1 MTKEI
6 GLEKPGI
13 CPPHSGSF
21 DHSQNL
27 TDIHQTSVRMPEM
40 RNTKSSKKE
49 LGGVENL
56 KEHEGKVR
64 HVQVKVKVRPVQAKV
79 KVRPVQVKV
88 RPLQAKVKVRPV
100 QVKVKGRPLQ
110 VKVRSVE

>member
-6 GLEKPGI
+6 ALEKPGI

-49 LGGVENL
+49 LGGVEYL

-64 HVQVKVKVRPVQAKV
+64 HVQVK
-79 KVRPVQVKV
+79 VKV

-100 QVKVKGRPLQ
+100 QVKVKGRPVQ
-110 VKVRSVE
+110 VKVKVRSVE